1 MHFDLYPKYI
11 DRIRFRIYLSEKSF
25 RIRNLYPKKR
35 FCSFCA
41 FSSDISLLW
50 QSRSGSF
57 RIFFRSSNWIYFII
71 LKYRSTWCVRW
82 EIIKQK
88 MFSRSEIDHL
98 TLNCHVIEYK
108 CITCDWCGHLV
119 TSYFTPR
126 SISFSFLR
134 LQSRFIFTLSEVG
147 TRDGLTLQ
155 YNFETIFFIF
165 STEEN
170 EIIYVLYWNKCWFIT
185 KNNRKRFAQTA

>member
-1 MHFDLYPKYI
+1 
-11 DRIRFRIYLSEKSF
+11 
-25 RIRNLYPKKR
+25 
-35 FCSFCA
+35 
-41 FSSDISLLW
+41 
-50 QSRSGSF
+50 
-57 RIFFRSSNWIYFII
+57 
-71 LKYRSTWCVRW
+71 
-82 EIIKQK
+82 

-147 TRDGLTLQ
+147 TRDGLTLRT

-165 STEEN
+165 SIKEN

-185 KNNRKRFAQTA
+185 NNNRKRFALNIFEGLKSRFYNRLFWYDISPKDWVVRYGPSVGLWKV

>member
-1 MHFDLYPKYI
+1 
-11 DRIRFRIYLSEKSF
+11 
-25 RIRNLYPKKR
+25 
-35 FCSFCA
+35 
-41 FSSDISLLW
+41 
-50 QSRSGSF
+50 
-57 RIFFRSSNWIYFII
+57 
-71 LKYRSTWCVRW
+71 
-82 EIIKQK
+82 

-147 TRDGLTLQ
+147 TRDGLTLRT

-165 STEEN
+165 SIKEN

-185 KNNRKRFAQTA
+185 DNKRKRFALNIWQAKISVLEVKSVMLYDIVLSIFRSVDPCP